1 MTNSCKGCKHL
12 IELENGNFQL
22 GCNPLW
28 ELPHQDCLMK
38 YIALQLYQI
47 RKNLQPV
54 YSKEFREKFERLMG
68 KQLDELE
75 EGDSWKE

>member
-1 MTNSCKGCKHL
+1 
-12 IELENGNFQL
+12 
-22 GCNPLW
+22 
-28 ELPHQDCLMK
+28 MK

-68 KQLDELE
+68 KQLDDLE